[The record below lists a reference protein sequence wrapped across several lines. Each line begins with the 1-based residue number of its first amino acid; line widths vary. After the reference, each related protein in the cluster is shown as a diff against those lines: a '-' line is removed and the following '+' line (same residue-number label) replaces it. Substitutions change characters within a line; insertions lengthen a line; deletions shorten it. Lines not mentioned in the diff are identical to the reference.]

1 MSRDGDW
8 TPERELLVDG
18 WVSARR
24 GSDLSVVGWW
34 HSTFGAVLT
43 GKALPAGATKGCPF
57 PMPIWSP
64 ADRRRRPRRPAA
76 RIIVMCVVSFRL
88 HKLD

>member
-43 GKALPAGATKGCPF
+43 GKALPAGATNGCPF
-57 PMPIWSP
+57 PCQSG
-64 ADRRRRPRRPAA
+64 RRPIGGA
-76 RIIVMCVVSFRL
+76 VLRL
-88 HKLD
+88 GSL